1 MAKSQG
7 FDRTKKIIIGIIDI
21 VLYHFSFVISFLI
34 RYEFELPRR
43 NYFAYQS
50 ASLYIFMAFLLLN
63 ILFGIYI
70 LYDKQIMDF
79 LYLTVI
85 TQFLMGL
92 IIMAM
97 TFYGR
102 WFTFPRSIVFISFAV
117 SSIVLFSWRIIVF
130 KLYER
135 IDGTKDVMVVGSI
148 ESCNKAIKNFESS
161 KNNRHVIK
169 TMVVDNYF
177 ENIKNNMNKVSIVYL
192 ADQIQEDEKLKIY
205 EILIKNNKKLFLN
218 TSFENLVLVN
228 PNIMSI
234 EDESIIEA
242 SDFTISPEDDI
253 VKRLIDVITASV
265 ILILSS
271 PILIITSLII
281 KTTSKG
287 PIFYKQVRITKHQ
300 SEFNILKFRTMTVTA
315 EDSSGPVLATANDS
329 RVTKVGKYLRSLRI
343 DELPQLFNVLKG
355 DMALVGPR
363 PERPFFVEQ
372 FKEQNSYY
380 YLRHNVR
387 AGITGYAQV
396 YGKYATDYNSKLNF
410 DLVYIKKYSF
420 VLDLKIMLQ
429 TIKTLFDKVSAQ
441 GVSEDSVEK
450 EINGKIQILK

>member
-1 MAKSQG
+1 MTHSQG
-7 FDRTKKIIIGIIDI
+7 FDRTKKIVIGVIDI
-21 VLYHFSFVISFLI
+21 ALYHFSFVISFLI
-34 RYEFELPRR
+34 RYDFQLPVR
-43 NYFAYQS
+43 NYLAYQS
-50 ASLYIFMAFLLLN
+50 ASIYIFIAFVLLN

-92 IIMAM
+92 VIMSM

-102 WFTFPRSIVFISFAV
+102 WFTFPRSIIFISFVV
-117 SSIVLFSWRIIVF
+117 SSIILFTWRIIVF

-135 IDGTKDVMVVGSI
+135 IDGTKDVMVVGSK
-148 ESCNKAIKNFESS
+148 EACLKAIKNFESS

-169 TMVVDNYF
+169 TMVVGNYF
-177 ENIKNNMNKVSIVYL
+177 ENIKNNMNRVSIVYL
-192 ADQIQEDEKLKIY
+192 ADQIQEKEKVRIY
-205 EILIKNNKKLFLN
+205 QLLIKNNKKLFLN

-242 SDFTISPEDDI
+242 SDFAISPEDDI
-253 VKRLIDVITASV
+253 VKRLIDIFASFV
-265 ILILSS
+265 ILILTS
-271 PILIITSLII
+271 PILVSTALII
-281 KTTSKG
+281 KATSKG
-287 PIFYKQVRITKHQ
+287 PVFYKQVRITKRQ
-300 SEFNILKFRTMTVTA
+300 KEFNILKFRTMTVTA
-315 EDSSGPVLATANDS
+315 EDNSGPVLAKANDS

-372 FKEQNSYY
+372 FKKQNSYY

-429 TIKTLFDKVSAQ
+429 TIKTLFDKVSSE
-441 GVSEDSVEK
+441 GVSE
-450 EINGKIQILK
+450 EIADKKITSNIQILK